1 MPNFYFTINIP
12 FDPVLIKLGNFI
24 FTWHG
29 IFMSLG
35 MLLAV
40 FLCLRIKEKFH
51 YNEDMVYNT
60 ALFAIPSG
68 IIGARMLFVF
78 EYWSFF
84 SANPSKII
92 ALQNGGISV
101 WGGIIGG
108 LLGGFLFALF
118 RKYPLLKGL
127 DLAAFGLLLGQAIG
141 RIGDLINGEHLGSST
156 DMAWGVIYTDEDSPA
171 FLHSLAIGS
180 HHPATTYEL
189 IGDLV
194 ILLLLFF
201 MLFKLKKDLF
211 NGIYFLSYLSLYS
224 IMRFFVTYY
233 RVDSNFFLETE
244 LRVPQLVSV
253 MTLIILWTTVSF
265 LYLFRNNLK
274 IKSLLKKLGT

>member
-1 MPNFYFTINIP
+1 MLNFNLVINIP
-12 FDPVLIKLGNFI
+12 FDPVLFQLGNFI

-40 FLCLRIKEKFH
+40 FLCLRIKEKFT
-51 YNEDMVYNT
+51 YDEDMVYNT
-60 ALFAIPSG
+60 ALFAIPAG
-68 IIGARMLFVF
+68 ILGARMLFVF

-84 SANPSKII
+84 SENPEKII

-108 LLGGFLFALF
+108 LLGGFLFAF
-118 RKYPLLKGL
+118 FKKYPLLKGL

-141 RIGDLINGEHLGSST
+141 RIGDLINGEHLGAAT
-156 DMAWGVIYTDEDSPA
+156 EVAWGVIYTDEDSPA
-171 FLHSLAIGS
+171 FLHSLAVGS

-189 IGDLV
+189 IGDLA
-194 ILLLLFF
+194 ILLLLFAI
-201 MLFKLKKDLF
+201 LFKVKRDLF

-233 RVDSNFFLETE
+233 RVDSNFFLDTE
-244 LRVPQLVSV
+244 LRIPQLVSITTIV
-253 MTLIILWTTVSF
+253 ILWTMVSF
-265 LYLFRNNLK
+265 LYLFRKHNK
-274 IKSLLKKLGT
+274 IKLLLKRLGI

>member
-1 MPNFYFTINIP
+1 MGFLFYE
-12 FDPVLIKLGNFI
+12 
-24 FTWHG
+24 
-29 IFMSLG
+29 S
-35 MLLAV
+35 V
-40 FLCLRIKEKFH
+40 FL
-51 YNEDMVYNT
+51 
-60 ALFAIPSG
+60 
-68 IIGARMLFVF
+68 LFVF

-84 SANPSKII
+84 SANPSKIF

-156 DMAWGVIYTDEDSPA
+156 EMAWGVIYTDEDSPA

-274 IKSLLKKLGT
+274 IKSLLTKLGT

>member
-171 FLHSLAIGS
+171 FLHSPILKEIKQSVVFFFAPVTADS
-180 HHPATTYEL
+180 KSCQPAHEM
-189 IGDLV
+189 GN
-194 ILLLLFF
+194 
-201 MLFKLKKDLF
+201 KKIR
-211 NGIYFLSYLSLYS
+211 NKK
-224 IMRFFVTYY
+224 
-233 RVDSNFFLETE
+233 NFFSILIF
-244 LRVPQLVSV
+244 LF
-253 MTLIILWTTVSF
+253 TL
-265 LYLFRNNLK
+265 
-274 IKSLLKKLGT
+274 

>member
-1 MPNFYFTINIP
+1 MFNFYMSISIP
-12 FDPVLIKLGNFI
+12 LDPVFIKLGNFI

-40 FLCLRIKEKFH
+40 FLCLRIKEKFN
-51 YNEDMVYNT
+51 YSEDMVYNT

-68 IIGARMLFVF
+68 ILGARMLFVL

-84 SANPSKII
+84 SENPGKII

-108 LLGGFLFALF
+108 LLGGFLFAFF

-141 RIGDLINGEHLGSST
+141 RIGDLINGEHLGSAT
-156 DMAWGVIYTDEDSPA
+156 EMAWGVIYTDEDSPA
-171 FLHSLAIGS
+171 FLHSLATGP

-189 IGDLV
+189 IGDLI
-194 ILLLLFF
+194 ILLLMLF
-201 MLFKLKKDLF
+201 MLFKFKRDLF

-224 IMRFFVTYY
+224 IMRFFVTNY

-244 LRVPQLVSV
+244 LRIPQLVSV
-253 MTLIILWTTVSF
+253 ITLIILWTGVSF
-265 LYLFRNNLK
+265 LYLSRKNHIVKKMLK
-274 IKSLLKKLGT
+274 RLNT